1 MAGRMLKS
9 RTPMAFSRYSV
20 FPYVGLAASL
30 ALFLSGCGRP
40 SQSDTLTIATAAN
53 MQFAMKE
60 LVDRFS
66 AATGITCNLT
76 ISSSGKLTA
85 QIREGAPFDLF
96 VSADMKY
103 PETLHR
109 EGLAEKPPK
118 VYAYGKLVLWTLSD
132 TLEPALPGLTD
143 PAVRHI
149 AVANPETA
157 PYGAAAVEV
166 LRHYGLYE
174 SVQEKLVFGESIAQ
188 TNQFIVSRAAEI
200 GFTAMAAVRSPE
212 MQGKGRW
219 KEVDADTYA
228 PIAQGVLLL
237 KGVSRKQ
244 EGALAFYEYLSSAEA
259 AGILE
264 KYGYSTHEQIVRK
277 D

>member
-1 MAGRMLKS
+1 MAR
-9 RTPMAFSRYSV
+9 PRYPV
-20 FPYVGLAASL
+20 IPFLSL
-30 ALFLSGCGRP
+30 AIALVFLPSGCGRP
-40 SQSDTLTIATAAN
+40 PKGDTLTIATAAN
-53 MQFAMKE
+53 MQFSMQE

-66 AATGITCNLT
+66 AETGISCNLT

-103 PETLHR
+103 PETLYR

-132 TLEPALPGLTD
+132 TLEPDLQALRD
-143 PAVRHI
+143 PNVRHI

-157 PYGAAAVEV
+157 PYGTAALQV
-166 LRHYGLYE
+166 LGHYGLVE
-174 SVQEKLVFGESIAQ
+174 AVQEKLVFGESIAQ

-200 GFTAMAAVRSPE
+200 GFTAMAAVRSPA
-212 MQGKGRW
+212 MQGQGRW
-219 KEVDADTYA
+219 KAVNPDSYT

-237 KGVSRKQ
+237 KGVSGNQ
-244 EGALAFYEYLSSAEA
+244 DGALAFYEYLSSAEA

-264 KYGYSTHEQIVRK
+264 KYGYSTHEQIERE